1 MSPAIQITNDH
12 IVNRASRS
20 QLVASFLAWGFPLFP
35 VNLEEKA
42 KNKLRLNQFF
52 SAGRRIKTVIGNFT
66 FFKGK
71 FLKKIK

>member
-12 IVNRASRS
+12 IVNRESRS

-42 KNKLRLNQFF
+42 KNKLRLNQLFF
-52 SAGRRIKTVIGNFT
+52 QQGEGLKQLLRISL
-66 FFKGK
+66 FF
-71 FLKKIK
+71 LRQILEQN